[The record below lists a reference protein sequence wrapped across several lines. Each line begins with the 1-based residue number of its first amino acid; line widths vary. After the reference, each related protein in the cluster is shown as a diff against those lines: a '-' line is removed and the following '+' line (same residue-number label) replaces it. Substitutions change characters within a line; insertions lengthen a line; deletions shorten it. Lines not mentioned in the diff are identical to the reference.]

1 MEDIFEIFNIK
12 KNEDGEEGKEF
23 KVSRVRNSFGWA
35 PLTTYPRNHPESI
48 EKFKKWKTNNCHI
61 AAR

>member
-1 MEDIFEIFNIK
+1 MEDIFEIFDIK

-35 PLTTYPRNHPESI
+35 PLTPYPRNHPESI
-48 EKFKKWKTNNCHI
+48 EKFKK
-61 AAR
+61 